1 MVQEWILE
9 MYDQEETGAIE
20 AAPVPKEVQSPL
32 SCYDEEVEEEED
44 EDGAIVFLQRR
55 SAVGVFWSAQ
65 DSNPIWAQKLSGA
78 SDAAHIYRHRKM
90 SP

>member
-1 MVQEWILE
+1 MQEWILE

-44 EDGAIVFLQRR
+44 EDGAVRLESR
-55 SAVGVFWSAQ
+55 SAQ